1 MQSRAG
7 AFYAN
12 CINVISELTGTWS
25 GIMNKTQRFGT
36 ALLFSLACISQTA
49 FAGFLTFNVEGES
62 DSGPFIFSV
71 DAEDIQ
77 RDKTNQISVDTAGRT
92 QSFHNTGVNLS
103 FDIERPG
110 DYFSVKP
117 IFDLTVTGFR
127 LTRLDFD
134 LYMDED
140 PNDERPG
147 VEVPIKI
154 SHYDKNLFLLDN
166 RDPLIL
172 RFTAIDPGNIEN
184 TRATFVFQKVPEPSP
199 LLLFLLG
206 SSILWVRVFLR
217 KV

>member
-1 MQSRAG
+1 
-7 AFYAN
+7 
-12 CINVISELTGTWS
+12 
-25 GIMNKTQRFGT
+25 MNKTQRFGT

-49 FAGFLTFNVEGES
+49 FAGYLTFNVEGES

-77 RDKTNQISVDTAGRT
+77 RDKTNQIPVDVAGKT

-110 DYFSVKP
+110 DFFSVKP
-117 IFDLTVTGFR
+117 IFDLTVTGFK

-140 PNDERPG
+140 PNDKIPG

-172 RFTAIDPGNIEN
+172 KFTALDPGNIEN
-184 TRATFVFQKVPEPSP
+184 TRASFVFQQVPEPSSLI
-199 LLLFLLG
+199 LLLLG
-206 SSILWVRVFLR
+206 SSMLWLR
-217 KV
+217 KFKKNA